1 MHVEVLEFPLVKLH
15 ELLVLKGPVPAGLFV
30 SRVDVD
36 DLAGDLVSQQMHLL
50 FVFVHEV
57 THFDTILQIV
67 VVLLFMVDEDLVY
80 QLIGFFLV
88 EARNLFAGGRKNGG
102 VKIY

>member
-15 ELLVLKGPVPAGLFV
+15 ELLVLKGPVSAGLFV
-30 SRVDVD
+30 GRVDVD

-67 VVLLFMVDEDLVY
+67 VMLLFMVDEDLVY
-80 QLIGFFLV
+80 QFIGFFLI
-88 EARNLFAGGRKNGG
+88 EGWNLFAGGRKNGS